1 MEVCTIIPCL
11 RKLLSEQQIANM
23 IRSTARPAPERQRDI
38 QHWVCLFT
46 LEISISCIEIYLCIQ
61 VLGIGYALFI
71 VYY

>member
-46 LEISISCIEIYLCIQ
+46 IEISISCIEI
-61 VLGIGYALFI
+61 
-71 VYY
+71 